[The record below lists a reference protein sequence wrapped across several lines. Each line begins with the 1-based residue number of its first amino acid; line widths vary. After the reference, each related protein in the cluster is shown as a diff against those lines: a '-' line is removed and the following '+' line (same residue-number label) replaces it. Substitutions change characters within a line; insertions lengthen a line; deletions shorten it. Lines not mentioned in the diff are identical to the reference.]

1 MQDRPTVDELLEAVA
16 GFLHN
21 DVMPNTAGRLA
32 FHARVA
38 GNVVEML
45 RRELSTEEALI
56 AQEWSGL
63 DGLLGLEARPG
74 SLAETRARLLARN
87 EALAG
92 RIRSGD
98 ADSGDFRAAV
108 LAHLRKTTHD
118 KLKVSNERLAEEG
131 AVLLRDVE

>member
-21 DVMPNTAGRLA
+21 DVMPNTSGRLA

-45 RRELSTEEALI
+45 RRELSTEEDLNAR
-56 AQEWSGL
+56 EWEGL
-63 DGLLGLEARPG
+63 DGLLGPEALPA

-87 EALAG
+87 EALAL

-98 ADSGDFRAAV
+98 ADEGDFRSAV
-108 LAHLRKTTHD
+108 LAHLRKNTHD
-118 KLKVSNERLAEEG
+118 KTGQGRTSRW
-131 AVLLRDVE
+131 